1 MKSLLVICPHPE
13 NTAPSQR
20 LKYEQ
25 YFEHW
30 RSNGFEVV
38 VSPFMTRRF
47 RSIVYQPGRI
57 LEKVFWVGWGYL
69 RRIRDLLRLPFY
81 DGAYVHLWVT
91 PLGLPLFEWL
101 YAMVARSFVYDI
113 DDMVFLGHSSEANR
127 FIQVLKGRKKM
138 TLLMR
143 RADHVIVCTP
153 HLEAFVQRYNSETTD
168 ISSTIDTDRYVPVNP
183 YSRDRRLTLGWSGSH
198 STAKYLHLLD
208 DVLKEIGREIEFRL
222 KVIGDPSFRMD
233 GVEVDAQEWREP
245 TEVQDLQEID
255 IGLYPLPDEEW
266 VLGKSGLKALQY
278 MALGIPTV
286 ATRIGANGRIIQDEE
301 NGFLVSDQNEW
312 KDRLL
317 ELASDPDLR
326 RRIGDHATR
335 TVSDRFSVHANRDV
349 YLGVLDAVFN
359 EPESSRDRAR
369 KEALMD
375 RASTDRAPDR

>member
-1 MKSLLVICPHPE
+1 MRSILVICPHRE

-25 YFEHW
+25 YFDHW
-30 RSNGFEVV
+30 HSNGYEVV

-47 RSIVYQPGRI
+47 QNIVYQPGRI

-81 DGAYVHLWVT
+81 HGAYVHLWVT
-91 PLGLPLFEWL
+91 PFGLPLFEWL

-113 DDMVFLGHSSEANR
+113 DDLVFLGHSSEANR
-127 FIQVLKGRKKM
+127 FIQALKGRRKM
-138 TLLMR
+138 IFLMR
-143 RADHVIVCTP
+143 KADHVIVCTP
-153 HLEAFVQRYNSETTD
+153 HLEAFVQRHNPRTTD
-168 ISSTIDTDRYVPVNP
+168 ISSTIDTDRYLPVNP
-183 YSRDRRLTLGWSGSH
+183 YSNERRLTLGWSGSH

-208 DVLKEIGREIEFRL
+208 DVLKEIGSEIDFRL

-233 GVEVDAQEWREP
+233 GVEVDAQEWCEA
-245 TEVQDLQEID
+245 TEVRDLQEID

-286 ATRIGANGRIIQDEE
+286 ATRIGANSRIIEDGE
-301 NGFLVSDQNEW
+301 NGFLVSDQEEW

-317 ELASDPDLR
+317 VLAADPDLR
-326 RRIGDHATR
+326 RRVGDAASR
-335 TVSDRFSVHANRDV
+335 TVAERFSVRANRDV
-349 YLGVLDAVFN
+349 YLGVLNGVFG
-359 EPESSRDRAR
+359 ERESSGTEPPTNDSHGPMTAADR
-369 KEALMD
+369 
-375 RASTDRAPDR
+375 